1 MIRNNMVITESGSV
15 DLFLARGPHVA
26 FWEPLSSIFQFSG
39 FPGSSWQLFWPP
51 PGSHCLGLEAQSP
64 CALLSHRESQFG
76 GKKTS
81 QPWGFADTPRKK
93 LFFPLGAQVCL
104 GKPENNTGKA
114 AESSYREKQIPNTHF
129 ESWDLPRPER
139 VSGQSFVS
147 SCVAL
152 KLHTTF
158 CSLGSNDF

>member
-26 FWEPLSSIFQFSG
+26 FWEPLSYIFQFSG
-39 FPGSSWQLFWPP
+39 SPRSTWQPLWPL
-51 PGSHCLGLEAQSP
+51 PGSHCLDLEAQSP
-64 CALLSHRESQFG
+64 RALLSHRESQFG

-81 QPWGFADTPRKK
+81 QPWGLTDTPRKK

-114 AESSYREKQIPNTHF
+114 VESSYREKQIPNTHF

-139 VSGQSFVS
+139 VSDNHLLVH
-147 SCVAL
+147 VL
-152 KLHTTF
+152 P
-158 CSLGSNDF
+158 